1 MPTKARMADRELVGV
16 CIDEVEFPVEEG
28 KIREF
33 AAAVGDPNPI
43 YRDRE
48 AARAVGHPSIPAPP
62 TFSIVAAHWRDQAA
76 MVRRLGLDLRRIV
89 VGEAQWDYLVPIYA
103 GDWLSGARIVK
114 DVSERTGRRG
124 GRMTMLTIETELR
137 NQRGEVAVRQRDLV
151 IELGP
156 EG

>member
-1 MPTKARMADRELVGV
+1 MTDPGLVGLR
-16 CIDEVEFPVEEG
+16 IDEVEFPVEEG

-48 AARAVGHPSIPAPP
+48 AARAAGYPSIPVPP

-76 MVRRLGLDLRRIV
+76 MVERLGLDLRRIV
-89 VGEAQWDYLVPIYA
+89 VGEAQWDYLVGVYA
-103 GDWLSGARIVK
+103 GDRLSGARIVK
-114 DVSERTGRRG
+114 EVVERAGRRG
-124 GRMTMLTIETELR
+124 GRMTMITIESELR
-137 NQRGEVAVRQRDLV
+137 NQHGELAIRQRDLV

-156 EG
+156 PS

>member
-1 MPTKARMADRELVGV
+1 VGV

-33 AAAVGDPNPI
+33 ASAVSDPNPI

-48 AARAVGHPSIPAPP
+48 AARAAGHPSIPAPP

-76 MVRRLGLDLRRIV
+76 MVQRLGLDLRRIV
-89 VGEAQWDYLVPIYA
+89 VGEAQWDYLGAVYA
-103 GDWLSGARIVK
+103 GDRLSGARIVK
-114 DVSERTGRRG
+114 EVIERSGRRG
-124 GRMTMLTIETELR
+124 GRMAMITIETELR
-137 NQRGEVAVRQRDLV
+137 NQRGELVLRQRDLV

-156 EG
+156 PS